1 MTILGE
7 FYFYK
12 KCRIPLIHGF
22 GRIDNVLQYGKKKKK
37 KTELLY
43 LTLVIDEIYSAGAE
57 NINILVESSH
67 IMYMIGPILQP
78 YQESI

>member
-1 MTILGE
+1 MDLVESMMFFNTE
-7 FYFYK
+7 
-12 KCRIPLIHGF
+12 
-22 GRIDNVLQYGKKKKK
+22 KKKK

-67 IMYMIGPILQP
+67 IMYMIGPILQTA
-78 YQESI
+78 